1 MSETI
6 LEIIVLVISLFTG
19 GTTGITATILNKKQ
33 QKIRDENK
41 ELKEKITILKLKLI
55 ILIQN

>member
-19 GTTGITATILNKKQ
+19 GTTGITATILSKKQ
-33 QKIRDENK
+33 QKLEM
-41 ELKEKITILKLKLI
+41 KIK
-55 ILIQN
+55 N